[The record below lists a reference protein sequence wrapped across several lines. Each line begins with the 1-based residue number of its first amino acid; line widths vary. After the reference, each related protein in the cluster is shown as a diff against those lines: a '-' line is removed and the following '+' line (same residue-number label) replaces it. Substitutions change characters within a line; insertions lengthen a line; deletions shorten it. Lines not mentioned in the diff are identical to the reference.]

1 MMESLDNI
9 KDLMNRIDESYHQ
22 SIMNESTVSDK
33 DMLDEVVY
41 HIFDSYVLGNN
52 CRGYKNGK
60 FVYNVPKYTY
70 FDLTN
75 EIKEYINLDNNKDI
89 LNSEMSAR
97 ALQLHAKIMNLMW
110 GYNDAHE
117 RENLRRA
124 FAKVLSAIRVW
135 ITDSRFFVFE
145 CKEHHG
151 WACIRN
157 GGKSGND
164 LAYIYSECSVFD
176 GYDEDNDIEIYNS
189 LEREYSTPIS
199 HAVGF
204 SKHADYNTVNFGD
217 YEYREGSHNGSSGHY
232 IDPGT
237 TSLKKSTADEIRK
250 MGLVP
255 CIVVTGSY
263 HENFFSL
270 LGVYPQCWQQFKSGF
285 DDDSLITR
293 ES

>member
-1 MMESLDNI
+1 MGSLDNI

-22 SIMNESTVSDK
+22 AILNESTVSDK
-33 DMLDEVVY
+33 DMLDEIVY
-41 HIFDSYVLGNN
+41 HIFGSYVLGND
-52 CRGYKNGK
+52 CRKYKNGK
-60 FVYNVPKYTY
+60 LVYDLPKYTY

-110 GYNDAHE
+110 GYNDSHE

-124 FAKVLSAIRVW
+124 FAKVLSAVRVW
-135 ITDSRFFVFE
+135 ISNSRFFVFE
-145 CKEHHG
+145 CKGYHG
-151 WACIRN
+151 WACVRN
-157 GGKSGND
+157 NGKSVYD
-164 LAYIYSECSVFD
+164 LAYIYGECLGFD
-176 GYDEDNDIEIYNS
+176 CYDEDDDIKIHNS
-189 LEREYSTPIS
+189 VYSSSKSIS

-204 SKHADYNTVNFGD
+204 SAHADYDSVNFGN
-217 YEYREGSHNGSSGHY
+217 YEYRDGSHNGSSGNY

-237 TSLKKSTADEIRK
+237 TSLKKSTADKIRK

-255 CIVVTGSY
+255 CIMVTGSY
-263 HENFFSL
+263 HENFFYL

-285 DDDSLITR
+285 DEDSLITR